1 MEVYQSFQEGNL
13 QIITIFISSIA
24 AKIINLSYFCS
35 LYLILLTLRRIFA
48 SGDITFGDIIS
59 VYISSMFVIYQPHI
73 IPEEN
78 NIYVV

>member
-59 VYISSMFVIYQPHI
+59 GYISSMFMIYQPHI

>member
-59 VYISSMFVIYQPHI
+59 GYISSMFVIYQPHI

>member
-59 VYISSMFVIYQPHI
+59 GYISSMFMIYQPHI
-73 IPEEN
+73 MPEEN